1 MTLKDIILSKPM
13 KRTIISLGITIGAL
27 IGSKILYDY
36 SVYSNLKYIKKR
48 LGKIEID
55 EV

>member
-13 KRTIISLGITIGAL
+13 KRTIIGLGITIGAL

-36 SVYSNLKYIKKR
+36 SIYSNLKYIKKR

>member
-1 MTLKDIILSKPM
+1 MTLKDIILSKSI
-13 KRTIISLGITIGAL
+13 KRTIIGLGVTIGVL

-36 SVYSNLKYIKKR
+36 SMYSNLKYIKKR